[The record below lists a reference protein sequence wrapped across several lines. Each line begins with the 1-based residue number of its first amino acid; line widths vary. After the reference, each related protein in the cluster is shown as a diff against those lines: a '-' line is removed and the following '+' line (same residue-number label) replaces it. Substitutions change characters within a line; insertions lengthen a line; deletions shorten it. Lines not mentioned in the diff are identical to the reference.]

1 MLQDVV
7 VNVTGNP
14 AELSIRANAAN
25 FPIASVDRIL
35 KFGSG
40 ETWLTELPTSGD
52 VGRATTDDAIDVSR
66 LVFASIGGSV
76 IGNTSVNSPNTI
88 GSISNMTVAGNMLGN
103 ITATNSSISGLTVSG
118 SIGSV
123 SNPVTI
129 AVSKNIDSLIAG
141 SIYADVTANT
151 SPPASIG
158 TFRTTS
164 GDFVGSLTARILN
177 DNGAGVDQRFWIA
190 GNLNADVDILDLVK
204 GDNPSEPE
212 IKIGGNFSQGRTF
225 RIANS
230 LNSGAVL
237 NIETGTGL
245 DGQVIINGNNGA
257 GT

>member
-1 MLQDVV
+1 MQSIKS
-7 VNVTGNP
+7 TGTD
-14 AELSIRANAAN
+14 E
-25 FPIASVDRIL
+25 V
-35 KFGSG
+35 
-40 ETWLTELPTSGD
+40 WLTELWVSGSVGPGSGD
-52 VGRATTDDAIDVSR
+52 AINVTLISASPALNVQGSILGNIVVSR
-66 LVFASIGGSV
+66 TGV
-76 IGNTSVNSPNTI
+76 
-88 GSISNMTVAGNMLGN
+88 GSITNMTVAGSILGN
-103 ITATNSSISGLTVSG
+103 ITATNSSISGLTVTG
-118 SIGSV
+118 SIGTSTA
-123 SNPVTI
+123 PVTI
-129 AVSKNIDSLIAG
+129 TVSKNIDSLIAG

-190 GNLNADVDILDLVK
+190 GNLNADIDILDLVK